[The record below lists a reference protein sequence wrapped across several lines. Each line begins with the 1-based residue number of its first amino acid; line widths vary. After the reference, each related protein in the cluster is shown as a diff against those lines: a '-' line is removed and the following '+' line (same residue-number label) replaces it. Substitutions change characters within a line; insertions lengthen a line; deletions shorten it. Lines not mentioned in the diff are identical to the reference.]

1 MFELLNY
8 LFLCVLLK
16 HFKGDLKMTFV
27 TRIDYTG
34 LFQYVNMRCYI
45 LFRKSHKK
53 YASICNPVKN
63 GIS

>member
-27 TRIDYTG
+27 HELAIQG
-34 LFQYVNMRCYI
+34 FSNM
-45 LFRKSHKK
+45 
-53 YASICNPVKN
+53 
-63 GIS
+63 